1 MEKKSLQ
8 LKKQKKRE
16 EGSAIVSKTK
26 ASVKS
31 LHTRYLVE
39 IQAVDAASNEV
50 EKLRDSFLHS
60 QLVELVQQ

>member
-1 MEKKSLQ
+1 MQ

-16 EGSAIVSKTK
+16 EGSAMINKTK

-50 EKLRDSFLHS
+50 EKLRDNFLHS
-60 QLVELVQQ
+60 QLLELAKQ